1 MNKKEWKEERRKWR
15 LINKSA
21 FPDDSIYNAK
31 DRDFVRDFLFSVV
44 WEKAPRWFWSTQP
57 RCFYHYRKIVD
68 RIDIKI
74 NIENAPN
81 SYPHPTK
88 NP

>member
-15 LINKSA
+15 MINNST
-21 FPDDSIYNAK
+21 FPDENIRDKDDYEMVRDYLFSIVYKDSPKWYWDCRESPFKRYRNIK
-31 DRDFVRDFLFSVV
+31 DR
-44 WEKAPRWFWSTQP
+44 
-57 RCFYHYRKIVD
+57 Y
-68 RIDIKI
+68 DIRL

>member
-15 LINKSA
+15 LINKST
-21 FPDDSIYNAK
+21 FPHEDIRDENDSEM
-31 DRDFVRDFLFSVV
+31 VRDYLFNLVYRD
-44 WEKAPRWFWSTQP
+44 APRWFWNTRP
-57 RCFYHYRKIVD
+57 NNFPYVRKIVD
-68 RIDIKI
+68 RFDIRL
-74 NIENAPN
+74 NIEKAPN